1 MSQLRIVD
9 YVGDSDLTDEDLTP
23 LNDPSTLS
31 PPLQNSHIN
40 MDTQPAPAPAGVDM
54 MGLSATKPLR
64 TSNSAEPTESLSIS
78 LVESAPEVDPP
89 PLPSLPK
96 LAKPREK
103 RLVSYYDVEP
113 SDSDDN
119 MDSPNHSDQT
129 TSSANP
135 TALRETSGPKDD
147 QSPLPLNGSSPG
159 TESPAE
165 TLRKGVLYSVMFPP
179 DPPGRCS
186 NSLQDKV
193 MRALANNFSFNKSV
207 EQDKDFRNPSIYEK
221 MIEFCGIDE
230 YGTNYPTYLF
240 DPSLWR
246 ESGGYENLRR
256 LQKEAYD
263 RKQKAR
269 IAEAAGRAKIEFVT
283 ANSSKRSTQQE
294 EVNGDKKKKS
304 KWDISPGN

>member
-23 LNDPSTLS
+23 LSNPSTLS
-31 PPLQNSHIN
+31 PPLQNSHI
-40 MDTQPAPAPAGVDM
+40 TTHSHPAPAPAGVDM

-64 TSNSAEPTESLSIS
+64 TSNSTEPTEPLSLSQ
-78 LVESAPEVDPP
+78 VESAPEVNPP
-89 PLPSLPK
+89 VPSP
-96 LAKPREK
+96 PRVRKSRER
-103 RLVSYYDVEP
+103 RLVSYYDAGP
-113 SDSDDN
+113 SDSEDN
-119 MDSPNHSDQT
+119 ADSPSPSDQT
-129 TSSANP
+129 SNHAS
-135 TALRETSGPKDD
+135 LREMPGSKDD

-159 TESPAE
+159 TESPVE
-165 TLRKGVLYSVMFPP
+165 TPRKGVLYSVMFPP
-179 DPPGRCS
+179 DPAGRCS

-193 MRALANNFSFNKSV
+193 MRALENNFSFNKSV

-230 YGTNYPTYLF
+230 YGTNYPTHLF

-246 ESGGYENLRR
+246 ETGGYENLRR
-256 LQKEAYD
+256 LQKEGYD

-269 IAEAAGRAKIEFVT
+269 IEAASRAKIEFVT
-283 ANSSKRSTQQE
+283 ANSAKRSTQQD

-304 KWDISPGN
+304 KWDLSPSN

>member
-1 MSQLRIVD
+1 MSQFKIVD
-9 YVGDSDLTDEDLTP
+9 YVGDSDMTDEDLTP
-23 LNDPSTLS
+23 LNNPSTLS

-40 MDTQPAPAPAGVDM
+40 TDTHSAPAPLGVDM

-64 TSNSAEPTESLSIS
+64 TSNSTEPTESLSLS
-78 LVESAPEVDPP
+78 LVESAPEVNPP
-89 PLPSLPK
+89 VPTLPSPPK
-96 LAKPREK
+96 PAKSREK

-119 MDSPNHSDQT
+119 INSPH
-129 TSSANP
+129 NP
-135 TALRETSGPKDD
+135 TPNNFISQREISSSKED
-147 QSPLPLNGSSPG
+147 QSPLPLNGASHG

-165 TLRKGVLYSVMFPP
+165 SPRKGVLYSVMFPP
-179 DPPGRCS
+179 EPSGRCS

-193 MRALANNFSFNKSV
+193 MRALENNFCFNKSV
-207 EQDKDFRNPSIYEK
+207 ERDKDFRNPSIYEK

-230 YGTNYPTYLF
+230 YGTNYPTHLF

-246 ESGGYENLRR
+246 DSGGYENLRR

-269 IAEAAGRAKIEFVT
+269 IAEAQSRAKIEFVT
-283 ANSSKRSTQQE
+283 ANSAKRTSQQD

-304 KWDISPGN
+304 KWDLSPSN